1 MSMRLNIS
9 NVWKSYNGKP
19 VLSACSFSFDR
30 NGVYVLMGSNGS
42 GKSTLLRICA
52 LIESPDKG
60 EVNYFSGD
68 TPLHPPLPRRELKGG
83 VSSEGN
89 VLNKDIELRRRI
101 TLVLPGI
108 GVFNT
113 TVFNNAA
120 YGLKIRRDKTKK
132 AEKNVNDVLKFVGL
146 IHKKNHN
153 ALTLSSGET
162 QRLGIA
168 RAMAIEPEVLFLD
181 EPTASIDNE
190 NMEIVE
196 NIILNMK
203 KEGRSK
209 IIIATHDMAQA
220 GRLADFM
227 LLMDKGKVIKV

>member
-1 MSMRLNIS
+1 MSLRLNIS
-9 NVWKSYNGKP
+9 DAWKSYNGKP
-19 VLSACSFSFDR
+19 VLNACSFSFDR
-30 NGVYVLMGSNGS
+30 NGVYVLTGSNGS

-68 TPLHPPLPRRELKGG
+68 NII
-83 VSSEGN
+83 S
-89 VLNKDIELRRRI
+89 KDIGLRRRI

-108 GVFNT
+108 GLFNT

-120 YGLKIRRDKTKK
+120 YGLKIRGG
-132 AEKNVNDVLKFVGL
+132 KNKEIERKVNDALKFVGL

-168 RAMAIEPEVLFLD
+168 RAMVIEPEMLFLD

-190 NMEIVE
+190 NTKIVE
-196 NIILNMK
+196 DIILNMK
-203 KEGRSK
+203 KEGKSK
-209 IIIATHDMAQA
+209 IIIATHDMLQA
-220 GRLADFM
+220 ERLADCM
-227 LLMDKGKVIKV
+227 LLMDEGKIIKD

>member
-1 MSMRLNIS
+1 MSLRLNIS

-19 VLSACSFSFDR
+19 VLNACSFSFDK
-30 NGVYVLMGSNGS
+30 NGVYVLTGHNGS

-52 LIESPDKG
+52 LIESPDNG

-68 TPLHPPLPRRELKGG
+68 NII
-83 VSSEGN
+83 S
-89 VLNKDIELRRRI
+89 KDIGLRRRI

-120 YGLKIRRDKTKK
+120 YGLRIRGDKSRGIERK
-132 AEKNVNDVLKFVGL
+132 VNDVLKFVGL

-168 RAMAIEPEVLFLD
+168 RAMVIEPEMLFLD

-190 NMEIVE
+190 NTKIVE
-196 NIILNMK
+196 DIILNMK

-209 IIIATHDMAQA
+209 IIIATHDMLQA
-220 GRLADFM
+220 KRLADCM
-227 LLMDKGKVIKV
+227 LLMDEGKISKV

>member
-1 MSMRLNIS
+1 MSLRLNIS

-19 VLSACSFSFDR
+19 VLNACSFSFDR
-30 NGVYVLMGSNGS
+30 NGVYVLTGHNGS

-68 TPLHPPLPRRELKGG
+68 NII
-83 VSSEGN
+83 S
-89 VLNKDIELRRRI
+89 KDIGLRRRI

-120 YGLKIRRDKTKK
+120 YGLKIRGDKSKEIERK
-132 AEKNVNDVLKFVGL
+132 VNDILKFVGL

-168 RAMAIEPEVLFLD
+168 RAMVIEPEILFLD

-190 NMEIVE
+190 NTKIVE
-196 NIILNMK
+196 DIILNMK

-209 IIIATHDMAQA
+209 IIIATHDMMQA
-220 GRLADFM
+220 ERLADFM
-227 LLMDKGKVIKV
+227 LIVDEGKIIKV

>member
-1 MSMRLNIS
+1 MSLRLNIS
-9 NVWKSYNGKP
+9 NVRKSYNGKP
-19 VLSACSFSFDR
+19 VLNACSFSFDR
-30 NGVYVLMGSNGS
+30 NGVYVLTGHNGS

-68 TPLHPPLPRRELKGG
+68 TPHLPRGELKGG

-108 GVFNT
+108 GLFNA

-120 YGLKIRRDKTKK
+120 YGLKIRGAKSKE
-132 AEKNVNDVLKFVGL
+132 AEEKVNDALKFVGL
-146 IHKKNHN
+146 IHKKNRN

-190 NMEIVE
+190 NTE
-196 NIILNMK
+196 
-203 KEGRSK
+203 
-209 IIIATHDMAQA
+209 
-220 GRLADFM
+220 
-227 LLMDKGKVIKV
+227 

>member
-1 MSMRLNIS
+1 MSLRLYMS
-9 NVWKSYNGKP
+9 DAWKSYNGKP
-19 VLSACSFSFDR
+19 VLNACSFSFDK
-30 NGVYVLMGSNGS
+30 NGVYVLTGPNGS

-52 LIESPDKG
+52 LIESPDNG

-68 TPLHPPLPRRELKGG
+68 NII
-83 VSSEGN
+83 S
-89 VLNKDIELRRRI
+89 KDIGLRRRI

-120 YGLKIRRDKTKK
+120 YGLRIRGDKSRGIERK
-132 AEKNVNDVLKFVGL
+132 VNDVLKFVGL

-168 RAMAIEPEVLFLD
+168 RAMVIEPEMLFLD

-190 NMEIVE
+190 NTKIVE
-196 NIILNMK
+196 DIILNMK

-209 IIIATHDMAQA
+209 IIIATHDMLQA
-220 GRLADFM
+220 KRLADCM
-227 LLMDKGKVIKV
+227 LLMDEGKISKV

>member
-1 MSMRLNIS
+1 MSLRLNIS

-19 VLSACSFSFDR
+19 VLNACSFSFDR
-30 NGVYVLMGSNGS
+30 NGVYVLTGTNGS

-52 LIESPDKG
+52 LIENPDKG

-68 TPLHPPLPRRELKGG
+68 NII
-83 VSSEGN
+83 S
-89 VLNKDIELRRRI
+89 KDIGLRRRI

-108 GVFNT
+108 GLFNT

-120 YGLKIRRDKTKK
+120 YGLKIRGTKSK
-132 AEKNVNDVLKFVGL
+132 EIERKVNDALKFVGL

-168 RAMAIEPEVLFLD
+168 RAMVIEPEMLFLD

-190 NMEIVE
+190 NTEIVE

-209 IIIATHDMAQA
+209 IIIATHDMMQA
-220 GRLADFM
+220 ERLADSM
-227 LLMDKGKVIKV
+227 LLMDEGEIIKV

>member
-1 MSMRLNIS
+1 MSLRLNIS
-9 NVWKSYNGKP
+9 DVRKSYNGKP
-19 VLSACSFSFDR
+19 VLNACSFSFDR
-30 NGVYVLMGSNGS
+30 NGVYVLTGSNGS

-52 LIESPDKG
+52 LIENPDKG

-68 TPLHPPLPRRELKGG
+68 NII
-83 VSSEGN
+83 S
-89 VLNKDIELRRRI
+89 KDIGLRRRI

-108 GVFNT
+108 GLFNT

-120 YGLKIRRDKTKK
+120 YGLKIRGDKSKEIERK
-132 AEKNVNDVLKFVGL
+132 VNDVLKFVGL
-146 IHKKNHN
+146 IHKENHN

-168 RAMAIEPEVLFLD
+168 RAMVIEPEMLFLD

-190 NMEIVE
+190 NTKIVE
-196 NIILNMK
+196 DIILNMK

-209 IIIATHDMAQA
+209 IIIATHDMMQA
-220 GRLADFM
+220 ERLADYM
-227 LLMDKGKVIKV
+227 LIMDDGKIIKV

>member
-1 MSMRLNIS
+1 MSLKLNIS
-9 NVWKSYNGKP
+9 DVRKSYNGKP
-19 VLSACSFSFDR
+19 VLNACSFSFDR
-30 NGVYVLMGSNGS
+30 NGVYVLTGSNGS

-68 TPLHPPLPRRELKGG
+68 NII
-83 VSSEGN
+83 S
-89 VLNKDIELRRRI
+89 KDIGLRRRI

-120 YGLKIRRDKTKK
+120 YGLKIRGAKSKE
-132 AEKNVNDVLKFVGL
+132 AEEKVNDALKFVGL
-146 IHKKNHN
+146 IHKRDHD

-190 NMEIVE
+190 NTEIVE
-196 NIILNMK
+196 DIILNMK
-203 KEGRSK
+203 KEGKSK
-209 IIIATHDMAQA
+209 IIIATHDMMQA
-220 GRLADFM
+220 GRLADCM
-227 LLMDKGKVIKV
+227 LLMDEGKIIKV

>member
-1 MSMRLNIS
+1 MSLRLTIS
-9 NVWKSYNGKP
+9 DVWKSYNGKTA
-19 VLSACSFSFDR
+19 LNACSFSFDG
-30 NGVYVLMGSNGS
+30 NGVYILTGSNGS
-42 GKSTLLRICA
+42 GKSTLLRICS

-68 TPLHPPLPRRELKGG
+68 IPPHPPLPMGELKES

-89 VLNKDIELRRRI
+89 VLKKDIELRRRI

-120 YGLKIRRDKTKK
+120 YGPKIRGNKSKEIEGK
-132 AEKNVNDVLKFVGL
+132 VNDVLKFVGL

-168 RAMAIEPEVLFLD
+168 RAMVIEPEMLFLD

-190 NMEIVE
+190 NTKIVE
-196 NIILNMK
+196 DIILNMK

-209 IIIATHDMAQA
+209 IIIATHDMLQA
-220 GRLADFM
+220 KRLADLM
-227 LLMDKGKVIKV
+227 LLMDKGKIIKV

>member
-1 MSMRLNIS
+1 MSLRLNIS

-19 VLSACSFSFDR
+19 VLNACSFSFDR
-30 NGVYVLMGSNGS
+30 NGVYVLTGSNGS

-68 TPLHPPLPRRELKGG
+68 APPLPRGELRGG

-89 VLNKDIELRRRI
+89 VFNKDIELRRRI

-120 YGLKIRRDKTKK
+120 YGLKIRGDKSKEIERK
-132 AEKNVNDVLKFVGL
+132 VNDILKFVGL

-168 RAMAIEPEVLFLD
+168 RAMVIEPEMIFLD

-190 NMEIVE
+190 NTEIVE
-196 NIILNMK
+196 DIILNMK
-203 KEGRSK
+203 KEGKSK
-209 IIIATHDMAQA
+209 IIITTHDMLQA
-220 GRLADFM
+220 KRLADCM
-227 LLMDKGKVIKV
+227 LLMDEGKIIKV

>member
-19 VLSACSFSFDR
+19 ILNACSFSFDR
-30 NGVYVLMGSNGS
+30 NGVYVLTGSNGS

-68 TPLHPPLPRRELKGG
+68 NIISR
-83 VSSEGN
+83 
-89 VLNKDIELRRRI
+89 DIGLRRRI

-108 GVFNT
+108 GLFNT

-120 YGLKIRRDKTKK
+120 YGLKIRGDKSKEIERK
-132 AEKNVNDVLKFVGL
+132 VNDALKFVGL

-168 RAMAIEPEVLFLD
+168 RAMVIEPEMLFLD

-190 NMEIVE
+190 NTEIVQD
-196 NIILNMK
+196 IILNMK

-209 IIIATHDMAQA
+209 IIIATHDMMQA
-220 GRLADFM
+220 ERLADYM
-227 LLMDKGKVIKV
+227 LIMDEGKIIKV

>member
-1 MSMRLNIS
+1 MSLRLNIS

-19 VLSACSFSFDR
+19 VLNACSFSFDR
-30 NGVYVLMGSNGS
+30 NGVYVLTGSNGS

-68 TPLHPPLPRRELKGG
+68 NI
-83 VSSEGN
+83 VS
-89 VLNKDIELRRRI
+89 KDIGLRRRI

-120 YGLKIRRDKTKK
+120 YGLKIRGDKSKEVERK
-132 AEKNVNDVLKFVGL
+132 VNDALKFVGL
-146 IHKKNHN
+146 IHKKDHN

-168 RAMAIEPEVLFLD
+168 RAMVIEPEMLFLD

-190 NMEIVE
+190 NTEIVE
-196 NIILNMK
+196 DIILNMK

-209 IIIATHDMAQA
+209 IIIAGHDMLQA
-220 GRLADFM
+220 ERLADCM
-227 LLMDKGKVIKV
+227 LIMDEGKIIKV

>member
-1 MSMRLNIS
+1 MSLRLNIS
-9 NVWKSYNGKP
+9 NIWKSYNGKP
-19 VLSACSFSFDR
+19 VLNACSFSFDR
-30 NGVYVLMGSNGS
+30 NGVYVLTGSNGS

-68 TPLHPPLPRRELKGG
+68 NI
-83 VSSEGN
+83 VS
-89 VLNKDIELRRRI
+89 KDIGLRRRI

-120 YGLKIRRDKTKK
+120 YGLKIRGDKSKEVERK
-132 AEKNVNDVLKFVGL
+132 VNDALKFVGL
-146 IHKKNHN
+146 IHKKDHN

-168 RAMAIEPEVLFLD
+168 RAMVIEPEMLFLD

-190 NMEIVE
+190 NTEIVE
-196 NIILNMK
+196 DIILNMK

-209 IIIATHDMAQA
+209 IIIAAHDMLQA
-220 GRLADFM
+220 ERLADCM
-227 LLMDKGKVIKV
+227 LLMDEGKIIKV

>member
-1 MSMRLNIS
+1 MSLRLYIS
-9 NVWKSYNGKP
+9 DAWKSYNGKP
-19 VLSACSFSFDR
+19 VLNACSFSFDR
-30 NGVYVLMGSNGS
+30 NGVYVLTGSNGS

-68 TPLHPPLPRRELKGG
+68 NIISKG
-83 VSSEGN
+83 
-89 VLNKDIELRRRI
+89 IELRRRI

-108 GVFNT
+108 GLFNT

-120 YGLKIRRDKTKK
+120 YGLKIRGDKSKEIERK
-132 AEKNVNDVLKFVGL
+132 VNDVLKFVGL

-168 RAMAIEPEVLFLD
+168 RAMAIEPEMLFLD

-190 NMEIVE
+190 NTKIVE
-196 NIILNMK
+196 DIILNMK
-203 KEGRSK
+203 KEGKSK
-209 IIIATHDMAQA
+209 IIIATHDMMQA
-220 GRLADFM
+220 GRLADCM
-227 LLMDKGKVIKV
+227 LLMDEGKISKV

>member
-1 MSMRLNIS
+1 MSLRLYIS
-9 NVWKSYNGKP
+9 DAWKSYNGKP
-19 VLSACSFSFDR
+19 VLNACSFSFDK
-30 NGVYVLMGSNGS
+30 NGVYVLTGSNGS

>member
-1 MSMRLNIS
+1 MSLRLNIS
-9 NVWKSYNGKP
+9 GVRKSYNGKP
-19 VLSACSFSFDR
+19 VLNACSFSFDR
-30 NGVYVLMGSNGS
+30 NGVYVLTGSNGS

-52 LIESPDKG
+52 LIESPDNG
-60 EVNYFSGD
+60 EVIYFSGNNII
-68 TPLHPPLPRRELKGG
+68 
-83 VSSEGN
+83 S
-89 VLNKDIELRRRI
+89 KDILLRRRI

-108 GVFNT
+108 GLFNT

-120 YGLKIRRDKTKK
+120 YGLKIRGG
-132 AEKNVNDVLKFVGL
+132 KNKETERKVNNALKFVGL

-153 ALTLSSGET
+153 ALTLSSGEI

-168 RAMAIEPEVLFLD
+168 RAMAIEPEMLFLD

-190 NMEIVE
+190 NTEIVE

-209 IIIATHDMAQA
+209 TIIATHDMLQA
-220 GRLADFM
+220 GRLGDCM
-227 LLMDKGKVIKV
+227 LLMDEGKIIKV

>member
-1 MSMRLNIS
+1 MSLRLNIS
-9 NVWKSYNGKP
+9 NIWKSYNGKP
-19 VLSACSFSFDR
+19 VLNACSFSFDR
-30 NGVYVLMGSNGS
+30 NGVYVLTGSNGS

-68 TPLHPPLPRRELKGG
+68 NII
-83 VSSEGN
+83 S
-89 VLNKDIELRRRI
+89 KDIGLRCRI

-120 YGLKIRRDKTKK
+120 YGLKIRGDKSKEVERK
-132 AEKNVNDVLKFVGL
+132 VNDALKFVGL
-146 IHKKNHN
+146 IHKKDHN

-168 RAMAIEPEVLFLD
+168 RAMVIEPEMLFLD

-190 NMEIVE
+190 NTEIVE
-196 NIILNMK
+196 DIILNMK

-209 IIIATHDMAQA
+209 IIIADHDMMQA
-220 GRLADFM
+220 ERLADCM
-227 LLMDKGKVIKV
+227 LIMDEGKIIKV

>member
-1 MSMRLNIS
+1 MSLRLNIS
-9 NVWKSYNGKP
+9 DVRKNYNGKP
-19 VLSACSFSFDR
+19 VLNACSFSFDR
-30 NGVYVLMGSNGS
+30 NGVYVLTGSNGS

-52 LIESPDKG
+52 LIETADKG

-68 TPLHPPLPRRELKGG
+68 TPLHPPLPRGELKGG

-108 GVFNT
+108 GLFNT

-120 YGLKIRRDKTKK
+120 YGLKIRGG
-132 AEKNVNDVLKFVGL
+132 KNKETERKVNDALNFVGL

-168 RAMAIEPEVLFLD
+168 RAMVIEPEMLFLD

-190 NMEIVE
+190 NTEIVE

-209 IIIATHDMAQA
+209 IIIATHDMMQA
-220 GRLADFM
+220 KRLADCM
-227 LLMDKGKVIKV
+227 LLMDEGKIIKV